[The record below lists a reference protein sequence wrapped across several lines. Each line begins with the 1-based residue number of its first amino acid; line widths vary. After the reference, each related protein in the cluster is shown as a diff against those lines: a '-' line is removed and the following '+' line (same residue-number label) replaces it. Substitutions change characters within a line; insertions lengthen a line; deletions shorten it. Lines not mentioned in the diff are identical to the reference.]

1 MLRRKVKELFRV
13 DSGDKNNFDFLIK
26 FKKNDIEFV
35 DELKSYLNVKS

>member
-13 DSGDKNNFDFLIK
+13 DCGDKNNFNFLIK
-26 FKKNDIEFV
+26 FKKNDIKFV